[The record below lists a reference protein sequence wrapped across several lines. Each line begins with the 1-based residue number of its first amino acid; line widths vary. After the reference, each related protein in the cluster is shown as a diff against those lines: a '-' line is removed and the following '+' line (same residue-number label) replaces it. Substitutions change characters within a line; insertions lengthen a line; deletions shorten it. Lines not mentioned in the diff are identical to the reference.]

1 VIENAVHIT
10 WSNLVGILSHVHAA
24 PSGTSLTVSGQVD
37 GSSAAVFEELLLRV
51 SRTHRPPL
59 LLDLSRI
66 DSMDSAGL
74 EALLTIRSLTAARD
88 RRLRIIA
95 ASTAVRTLVCLT
107 GAQHILEEAPRA
119 VRAPA

>member
-1 VIENAVHIT
+1 M
-10 WSNLVGILSHVHAA
+10 GILSYVQAA
-24 PSGTSLTVSGQVD
+24 PLGTSLTVSGQVD

-66 DSMDSAGL
+66 DSMDGAGL
-74 EALLTIRSLTAARD
+74 AALMTIRNLSAARD
-88 RRLRIIA
+88 RRLRVIA
-95 ASTAVRTLVCLT
+95 VSTAVHTLLCLT

-119 VRAPA
+119 AHTLS

>member
-1 VIENAVHIT
+1 M
-10 WSNLVGILSHVHAA
+10 GILSYVQAA
-24 PSGTSLTVSGQVD
+24 PSGTALTVSGEVD

-66 DSMDSAGL
+66 DSMDGAGL
-74 EALLTIRSLTAARD
+74 AALMTIRNLTAARD
-88 RRLRIIA
+88 RRLRVIA
-95 ASTAVRTLVCLT
+95 VSTAVHTLLCLT

-119 VRAPA
+119 AHTLA

>member
-1 VIENAVHIT
+1 MENAVHIT

-37 GSSAAVFEELLLRV
+37 GSSAAVFEELLLRI

-66 DSMDSAGL
+66 DSMDGAGL
-74 EALLTIRSLTAARD
+74 AALLTIRNLTEARD
-88 RRLRIIA
+88 RRLRVIA
-95 ASTAVRTLVCLT
+95 ASTAVRTLLCLT
-107 GAQHILEEAPRA
+107 GAQHILEEAPRV
-119 VRAPA
+119 VRTPA

>member
-1 VIENAVHIT
+1 M
-10 WSNLVGILSHVHAA
+10 GILSYVQAA
-24 PSGTSLTVSGQVD
+24 PSGTSLTVSGRVD

-51 SRTHRPPL
+51 SRAHRAPL

-66 DSMDSAGL
+66 ESMDRAGL
-74 EALLTIRSLTAARD
+74 AALMTIRNLTAARD

-95 ASTAVRTLVCLT
+95 ASTAVRTLLCLT

-119 VRAPA
+119 AHAPV